1 MTLLIVL
8 LVALAV
14 IVAGLVR
21 HRLTLR
27 SEAAADERETQ
38 KKLARSGL

>member
-8 LVALAV
+8 FVALAV

-21 HRLTLR
+21 RRQTVR
-27 SEAAADERETQ
+27 SQAAADERETQ
-38 KKLARSGL
+38 KKLARSGV

>member
-21 HRLTLR
+21 RRLTLR